1 MLATLNSGKARC
13 PVIWLVGEFIDRFPT
28 LARETFR
35 RLVEKFAAEGVEM
48 KLEILSLG
56 VRVLM
61 HFSADSSEKRG
72 GGGDE
77 AKGTKEVSEEE
88 KAANEGEASVGK
100 ESAQRE

>member
-13 PVIWLVGEFIDRFPT
+13 PVIWLVREFIDRFPT

-35 RLVEKFAAEGVEM
+35 RLVEKFASEGSDM

-61 HFSADSSEKRG
+61 HFSAGPAEKLS
-72 GGGDE
+72 GGDE
-77 AKGTKEVSEEE
+77 AVSPVGGREEE
-88 KAANEGEASVGK
+88 
-100 ESAQRE
+100 